1 MDLQLTGAVRQLR
14 QRGGDAVNLEGLD
27 RYRAVWHLAQVGGHV
42 DKARALSRAWALF
55 AESGV
60 PEDPGWHAAAH
71 ALGEGQARATPA
83 MDFARRLDMG
93 HSGVAVWR
101 GGVGS
106 GRSYAGARLLWRQ
119 ARLMSERSEG
129 CMGRWA
135 DAPVLGMPGLWRDK
149 GSTAKTWPE
158 MRASLLRP
166 HLLVLD
172 DLGAS
177 GSTAA
182 AYDRAR
188 ELLEA
193 RFRSS
198 KLTVVTTNVATPDL
212 PKLLGGRVHSRAELH
227 DVPGGDL
234 RSHKLEEA
242 PRVPLAVRRAR
253 VAVSA
258 HDALDTSSR
267 GRQDGERACAALEST
282 MDTGEGWEQQLRD
295 TKAMLA
301 QRGQELEAKLEECIA
316 RMSGG
321 DYTSEAEQERLEKE
335 DARLRRE
342 HGEKLDR
349 LWAAQAER

>member
-1 MDLQLTGAVRQLR
+1 M
-14 QRGGDAVNLEGLD
+14 NLEGLD
-27 RYRAVWHLAQVGGHV
+27 RYRAVWHIAQVDGHV
-42 DKARALSRAWALF
+42 EKSRALSRAWALF
-55 AESGV
+55 TESGV
-60 PEDPGWHAAAH
+60 PEDPGWYAAAH

-158 MRASLLRP
+158 LRASLLRP

-198 KLTVVTTNVATPDL
+198 KLTVVTTNVATTDL

-242 PRVPLAVRRAR
+242 PSVPLAIRRAR
-253 VAVSA
+253 VTVSA
-258 HDALDTSSR
+258 HEALDAASR
-267 GRQDGERACAALEST
+267 GREDGDRACAALEAT
-282 MDTGEGWEQQLRD
+282 MDTDEGWEQRLRD
-295 TKAMLA
+295 THAMLA
-301 QRGQELEAKLEECIA
+301 ERGRELEARLSECLT
-316 RMSGG
+316 RMSG
-321 DYTSEAEQERLEKE
+321 DEYTSEAERKRLERE

-342 HGEKLDR
+342 HGLKLDR
-349 LWAAQAER
+349 LRAANEV